1 MQVIPLGSV
10 SHVGIRTLVGTGA
23 DGEREMRGAYV
34 FLATPTL
41 QEIATVRGEDGTS
54 TGRFRQEAYR
64 FSKSLDDGGPGQIRR
79 LLEFAQ
85 AVSER
90 VPGPR

>member
-1 MQVIPLGSV
+1 M
-10 SHVGIRTLVGTGA
+10 SHVGIRTLVGTNA
-23 DGEREMRGAYV
+23 DGSRQLRGAYV

-41 QEIATVRGEDGTS
+41 QEVATVRGEEGTS

-79 LLEFAQ
+79 LLDFAHVV
-85 AVSER
+85 AER